1 MGKTAGSVVVFLWAA
16 FREGA
21 PAPPGRA
28 PVPSGQHVGWRGV
41 SPVAA
46 TQIRV
51 WTRHQHETGNPC
63 GSRTGRLASSSASG
77 LPRPCDF
84 TNMGAWRARSVSVSG
99 FCERLSRRPLP
110 ETAQRVLKLRAQRV
124 AWWASREARWCRW
137 DTVHWGARGSLA
149 HTSHPGRH
157 VQEWSPKAAVP
168 GAQEKGVL
176 LRDEGARPVQ
186 LGWRDTLWEDR
197 QVCTGAAR
205 AAGRATPQPP
215 HCGTA
220 ASRRMEHLLP
230 QGMQTDGQWAGRRG
244 GGVLCE

>member
-1 MGKTAGSVVVFLWAA
+1 MVFLWAA

-21 PAPPGRA
+21 LAPPGRA
-28 PVPSGQHVGWRGV
+28 PVPSGQHVGWRGA
-41 SPVAA
+41 SPMAA

-63 GSRTGRLASSSASG
+63 GSPDRQAGLQLRQRTSSPVW
-77 LPRPCDF
+77 LHEH
-84 TNMGAWRARSVSVSG
+84 GAWRAPSVSVSG
-99 FCERLSRRPLP
+99 FCEKLSRRPRP
-110 ETAQRVLKLRAQRV
+110 EAAQSVLKLGAQRV
-124 AWWASREARWCRW
+124 AWWASGEAQWCRR
-137 DTVHWGARGSLA
+137 DTVHWGAWGSLA
-149 HTSHPGRH
+149 HASHPGRY
-157 VQEWSPKAAVP
+157 VREWSPKAAVP

-186 LGWRDTLWEDR
+186 LGWRDMPWEDR

-205 AAGRATPQPP
+205 AAGRATPQPLR
-215 HCGTA
+215 CGTA

-230 QGMQTDGQWAGRRG
+230 QGMQTDGRWAGRRG